1 MQESKGHRKFDQQ
14 FKEEAVRLVTEGGRS
29 VTEVAHGLGIHENLL
44 HTWKRKHK
52 EDPAGSFPGKGH
64 LKPQDEEFKRLQKE
78 NANLKEDREILKK
91 AFGHLLKTPQMK
103 YWFMDQHRSWHGVQ
117 RMCRV
122 IGASRSGYYGWR
134 RQPQSKRHKDN
145 EKILM
150 EIKESHK
157 NSRRAYGSP
166 RITKDIQARGTKCS
180 ENRVARLM
188 KVHGIIAK
196 TKKKFKATTNSKHNL
211 PVAPNLLNQNFV
223 AEKPN
228 TVWVSDITY
237 IATLEGW
244 LYLAVILDLYSRQV
258 VGWAMSDRLTADFV
272 VKALYQAIGRR
283 RSASG
288 CILHSDR
295 GVQYASSDF
304 REVLKAYG
312 FIQSMSRKGNCYD
325 NAVAE
330 SFFHTLKTE
339 HVYDYRYETRT
350 EAIQSVFEYI
360 EMFYNRQRRH
370 SALGYRSPVSFE
382 LEAMAA

>member
-1 MQESKGHRKFDQQ
+1 
-14 FKEEAVRLVTEGGRS
+14 
-29 VTEVAHGLGIHENLL
+29 
-44 HTWKRKHK
+44 
-52 EDPAGSFPGKGH
+52 
-64 LKPQDEEFKRLQKE
+64 
-78 NANLKEDREILKK
+78 
-91 AFGHLLKTPQMK
+91 MK
-103 YWFMDQHRSWHGVQ
+103 YWFMDQHRSCHGVQ
-117 RMCRV
+117 KMCRV
-122 IGASRSGYYGWR
+122 IGASRSGYYRWR
-134 RQPQSKRHKDN
+134 RQPQGKRQKEN

-150 EIKESHK
+150 DIRQSHK
-157 NSRRAYGSP
+157 DSLMAYGSP
-166 RITKDIQARGTKCS
+166 RITKDLQAKGIKCGK
-180 ENRVARLM
+180 NRVARIM
-188 KVHGIIAK
+188 KTNGIVAK
-196 TKKKFKATTNSKHNL
+196 TAKKFKATTNSKHNL
-211 PVAPNLLNQNFV
+211 PVAENLLNQDFK

-258 VGWAMSDRLTADFV
+258 VGWAMSDRVASDFV
-272 VKALYQAIGRR
+272 IKALYQAIGRR
-283 RSASG
+283 KPGTG

-304 REVLKAYG
+304 RDVLNSHG

-339 HVYDYRYETRT
+339 HVYDYRYETRA
-350 EAIQSVFEYI
+350 EAIQSIFQYV

-370 SALGYRSPVSFE
+370 SALGYCSPVSFE

>member
-1 MQESKGHRKFDQQ
+1 
-14 FKEEAVRLVTEGGRS
+14 
-29 VTEVAHGLGIHENLL
+29 
-44 HTWKRKHK
+44 
-52 EDPAGSFPGKGH
+52 
-64 LKPQDEEFKRLQKE
+64 
-78 NANLKEDREILKK
+78 
-91 AFGHLLKTPQMK
+91 MK
-103 YWFMDQHRSWHGVQ
+103 YWFMNQYRSLHGVQ
-117 RMCRV
+117 KMCRV

-134 RQPQSKRHKDN
+134 RQQESKRQKDN

-157 NSRRAYGSP
+157 NSHRAYGSP
-166 RITKDIQARGTKCS
+166 RITEDLRANGTKCS

-196 TKKKFKATTNSKHNL
+196 AKKKFKATTSSKHNL
-211 PVAPNLLNQNFV
+211 PVAENLLNQDFA

-237 IATLEGW
+237 IWTLEGW
-244 LYLAVILDLYSRQV
+244 LYLSVILDLYSRQV
-258 VGWAMSDRLTADFV
+258 VGWAMSDRLTAGFV
-272 VKALYQAIGRR
+272 IKALHQAIGRR
-283 RSASG
+283 NPDRG

-295 GVQYASSDF
+295 GVQYASADF
-304 REVLKAYG
+304 RDVLNSHG

-339 HVYDYRYETRT
+339 HVYDYRYESRA
-350 EAIQSVFEYI
+350 EARQSIFEYI
-360 EMFYNRQRRH
+360 EMFYNRHRRH

>member
-1 MQESKGHRKFDQQ
+1 MG
-14 FKEEAVRLVTEGGRS
+14 
-29 VTEVAHGLGIHENLL
+29 
-44 HTWKRKHK
+44 
-52 EDPAGSFPGKGH
+52 
-64 LKPQDEEFKRLQKE
+64 
-78 NANLKEDREILKK
+78 
-91 AFGHLLKTPQMK
+91 
-103 YWFMDQHRSWHGVQ
+103 
-117 RMCRV
+117 CRRCAEY
-122 IGASRSGYYGWR
+122 IGASRSGYYRWK
-134 RQPQSKRHKDN
+134 RQPQSKRQKEN

-150 EIKESHK
+150 EIRESHK

-166 RITKDIQARGTKCS
+166 RITEDLQAKGMKCG

-188 KVHGIIAK
+188 KIHGIVGKA
-196 TKKKFKATTNSKHNL
+196 KKKFKATTNSKHTL
-211 PVAPNLLNQNFV
+211 PVAENLLNQNFE

-244 LYLAVILDLYSRQV
+244 LYLVVILDLFSRQV
-258 VGWAMSDRLTADFV
+258 VGWAMSDRLTSGFV

-283 RSASG
+283 HPASG
-288 CILHSDR
+288 CIFHSDR
-295 GVQYASSDF
+295 GIQYASTDF
-304 REVLKAYG
+304 RDVLKAYG

-339 HVYDYRYETRT
+339 HVYDYRYETRA
-350 EAIQSVFEYI
+350 EARQSIFEYI

>member
-1 MQESKGHRKFDQQ
+1 
-14 FKEEAVRLVTEGGRS
+14 
-29 VTEVAHGLGIHENLL
+29 
-44 HTWKRKHK
+44 
-52 EDPAGSFPGKGH
+52 
-64 LKPQDEEFKRLQKE
+64 
-78 NANLKEDREILKK
+78 
-91 AFGHLLKTPQMK
+91 MK
-103 YWFMDQHRSWHGVQ
+103 YWFIDQHRCTHGVQ
-117 RMCRV
+117 KMCLV
-122 IGASRSGYYGWR
+122 IGASRSGYYGWK
-134 RQPQSKRHKDN
+134 RQPQSKRQREN

-150 EIKESHK
+150 EIRESHK
-157 NSRRAYGSP
+157 NSHRAYGSP
-166 RITKDIQARGTKCS
+166 RITEDLRANGTKCS

-196 TKKKFKATTNSKHNL
+196 AKKKFKATTSSKHNL
-211 PVAPNLLNQNFV
+211 PVAENLLNQDFA

-237 IATLEGW
+237 IWTLEGW
-244 LYLAVILDLYSRQV
+244 LYLSVILDLYSRQV
-258 VGWAMSDRLTADFV
+258 VGWAMSDRLTAGFV
-272 VKALYQAIGRR
+272 IKALHQAIGRR
-283 RSASG
+283 NPDRG

-295 GVQYASSDF
+295 GVQYASADF
-304 REVLKAYG
+304 RDVLNSHG

-339 HVYDYRYETRT
+339 HVCDYRYETRT